1 MEATI
6 LFKCSKKSHAH
17 GIFLLFFT
25 VTKGSDNER
34 VTLIIGSLG
43 GLAKSYIDAKT
54 AVKITEAEIKK
65 KQLTGEIDWEQ
76 SAIEASKDSWKD
88 ELWTVVFVLIL
99 AANFVP
105 SLQDTMARGFTNL
118 ETTPLWVQWGMYAS
132 IAASFGIRTVKG
144 FKK

>member
-1 MEATI
+1 MM
-6 LFKCSKKSHAH
+6 
-17 GIFLLFFT
+17 GI
-25 VTKGSDNER
+25 VN
-34 VTLIIGSLG
+34 SLS

-88 ELWTVVFVLIL
+88 ELWTLVFVVILI
-99 AANFVP
+99 ANFIP
-105 SLQDTMARGFTNL
+105 SLQETMARGFANL

>member
-1 MEATI
+1 MI
-6 LFKCSKKSHAH
+6 
-17 GIFLLFFT
+17 GI
-25 VTKGSDNER
+25 VN
-34 VTLIIGSLG
+34 SLS

-88 ELWTVVFVLIL
+88 ELWTLVFVVILI
-99 AANFVP
+99 ANFIP
-105 SLQDTMARGFTNL
+105 SLQETMARGFANL

-132 IAASFGIRTVKG
+132 IAASFGIRTMRG
-144 FKK
+144 FGK